1 MELDREKELKTWEV
15 SDRTVILANADYYYT
30 KYQVDKLLE
39 DLKEEIIN
47 QIINNK

>member
-1 MELDREKELKTWEV
+1 MIIDRFEELKKWSI

-47 QIINNK
+47 EINNK